1 WWGNTPGFQ
10 QHLAYAK
17 LRAIE
22 NNRWVVRSANTG
34 VSAIINNKG
43 NLLQSLGWDKQGF
56 VKANIPIYTNITAY
70 TRYGD
75 YIYEMAQG
83 ASFITILA
91 LLYVGV

>member
-1 WWGNTPGFQ
+1 DSNYIAAPIICYESIYGEYIRTYVQKKATLLSIITNDGWWGNTPGYQ

-43 NLLQSLGWDKQGF
+43 NLL
-56 VKANIPIYTNITAY
+56 
-70 TRYGD
+70 
-75 YIYEMAQG
+75 
-83 ASFITILA
+83 
-91 LLYVGV
+91 